1 MIVEQ
6 TLKTVAAAAA
16 VATAVIISI
25 VASALTVYALVEG
38 LVGPAGA
45 AAVVAGLFAVI
56 AAVAAVIATQRAA
69 PRRRDEREAP
79 AGLDLRALGLE
90 GLDLGGANLV
100 ERASE
105 IIKERP
111 VVAAGAAIALGLLA
125 YRNPELVTLVARSI
139 LNPGRPDDDDRR

>member
-16 VATAVIISI
+16 VGAAVIISV

-38 LVGPAGA
+38 VTGPAGA

-56 AAVAAVIATQRAA
+56 AAIAAVIATQRAA
-69 PRRRDEREAP
+69 PRRREEREAP

-125 YRNPELVTLVARSI
+125 YRNPELITLLARSI
-139 LNPGRPDDDDRR
+139 LNPGRTDDDERR